1 MGKKKTPAPAPVA
14 PTPASTGGGGPYS
27 EVMSGY
33 RQFAETGGFSPE
45 DLANIRA
52 RSVSPIRAVYA
63 NALQNVNRQRAL
75 QGGYSPNYGALTA
88 RLAREQSMS
97 QADAAINREAGL
109 AEMVQK
115 GRLAGLGGM
124 LDASRAGGG
133 GGSGG
138 GEVTPEAPK
147 HPKWSMLGKIAKIA
161 APIAL
166 AYFTGGA
173 GPAILA
179 GAGGAAG
186 AAKGGKG
193 KGIGTG
199 STQYLLR

>member
-1 MGKKKTPAPAPVA
+1 MGKKKTSAPAPAAPV
-14 PTPASTGGGGPYS
+14 SSGGGNPYS

-52 RSVSPIRAVYA
+52 RSVSPIRAVYQ

-88 RLAREQSMS
+88 RLAREQSMGQS
-97 QADAAINREAGL
+97 EAAINREANL
-109 AEMVQK
+109 AEMVQR

-124 LDASRAGGG
+124 LSAGAGGG
-133 GGSGG
+133 GGG
-138 GEVTPEAPK
+138 GEVPTEAPK
-147 HPKWSMLGKIAKIA
+147 KSKWSILGKVAKIA

-173 GPAILA
+173 APAIAA
-179 GAGGAAG
+179 GVGGAAS
-186 AAKGGKG
+186 KG

-199 STQYLLR
+199 STKYLLR

>member
-1 MGKKKTPAPAPVA
+1 MGKKKTPAPVPAPAPV
-14 PTPASTGGGGPYS
+14 SGGGGNPYS

-52 RSVSPIRAVYA
+52 RSVSPVRAVYQ

-97 QADAAINREAGL
+97 QADAAINREAEL
-109 AEMVQK
+109 AGMVQK

-133 GGSGG
+133 GGG

-147 HPKWSMLGKIAKIA
+147 HPKWSALGKIAKIA

-166 AYFTGGA
+166 AYFTGGGSLA
-173 GPAILA
+173 A
-179 GAGGAAG
+179 GAGALKGA
-186 AAKGGKG
+186 GKLSK
-193 KGIGTG
+193 KGIGT
-199 STQYLLR
+199 SSNPKLLT

>member
-1 MGKKKTPAPAPVA
+1 
-14 PTPASTGGGGPYS
+14 
-27 EVMSGY
+27 MSGY
-33 RQFAETGGFSPE
+33 RQFAQTGGFSPE

-52 RSVSPIRAVYA
+52 RSMSPVRAVYA

-97 QADAAINREAGL
+97 QADAAINREANL
-109 AEMVQK
+109 AEMVQR

-124 LDASRAGGG
+124 LQAGAGGG
-133 GGSGG
+133 GGGG
-138 GEVTPEAPK
+138 AEMPAEAPK
-147 HPKWSMLGKIAKIA
+147 KSKWSVLGKIAKIA

-173 GPAILA
+173 GPAVMA
-179 GAGGAAG
+179 GAGGSKIL
-186 AAKGGKG
+186 KGN

-199 STQYLLR
+199 TPKPLLK